1 MTPIRIQGVLVVID
15 GVGVLIR
22 GPSGSGKSTAA
33 LRLMDRGHHL
43 VSDDLVE
50 VVQGPSGKTIGRAVE
65 SDVRIEVRGLGIF
78 NAESLF
84 KSGTV
89 LSSSIDFLIDLD
101 AYDAARDAGRIEPD
115 TSRTDILGKDLLV
128 VRVPVPSGGD
138 AALLIELLARRYK
151 ATGTVTAP

>member
-1 MTPIRIQGVLVVID
+1 
-15 GVGVLIR
+15 
-22 GPSGSGKSTAA
+22 
-33 LRLMDRGHHL
+33 
-43 VSDDLVE
+43 
-50 VVQGPSGKTIGRAVE
+50 VE